1 MGVFRRVQSDSNQ
14 SKEFIQVRMSLGLK
28 LIRMKLNMK
37 LIFCMWLDI
46 HKCIYLIQSSNMA
59 GRPGLFKLIINIK
72 SAICQD

>member
-37 LIFCMWLDI
+37 LIFCMWSDTQM
-46 HKCIYLIQSSNMA
+46 H
-59 GRPGLFKLIINIK
+59 LFD
-72 SAICQD
+72 SVQ

>member
-46 HKCIYLIQSSNMA
+46 HKYICLIQSIYMDVV
-59 GRPGLFKLIINIK
+59 KHT
-72 SAICQD
+72 